1 MIEFLLALGILMLLT
16 AGMSIGV
23 LMGRK
28 PIAGSCGG
36 MAALGMEVECEI
48 CGGDTTRCVEPDA
61 GPDAPRQTLAHD
73 AATVL
78 RGPQGQQVGVGQ
90 EVTRT

>member
-1 MIEFLLALGILMLLT
+1 VIEFMLALGLLVLLI

-36 MAALGMEVECEI
+36 MAALGMEVECDI
-48 CGGDTTRCVEPDA
+48 CGGDTTKCVEPDA
-61 GPDAPRQTLAHD
+61 APEASGQQLAYD
-73 AATVL
+73 AAEK
-78 RGPQGQQVGVGQ
+78 P
-90 EVTRT
+90 

>member
-1 MIEFLLALGILMLLT
+1 VIEFLLALGILLLLI

-48 CGGDTTRCVEPDA
+48 CGGDTTRCVEPEA
-61 GPDAPRQTLAHD
+61 GPQSARRAVNLSYD
-73 AATVL
+73 AAQ
-78 RGPQGQQVGVGQ
+78 RQ
-90 EVTRT
+90 R